1 MPTAT
6 LPAPRRAAAP
16 LVLVPA
22 PRAEA
27 PFDPVLPVVPEP
39 RRGSHDA
46 VQDPLPLT
54 FTLPSGLPAAPVVE
68 RLRVVDD
75 EDGWGPRT
83 TPRADLPDPGPWAQ
97 RLAQA
102 VLEAQ
107 AGHRPAG
114 QLVRWLRED
123 LAAELRRRSALAA
136 RSTGTPTT
144 PGVPGVAAGSG
155 RAPVR
160 VRSVH
165 VSEPADG
172 VAEVSAVA
180 TRAGR
185 ALAVAM
191 RLEGLNGRWLCT
203 SFDVLEPGSA
213 YAAGLEDQL
222 PAASAG

>member
-1 MPTAT
+1 MPTT
-6 LPAPRRAAAP
+6 LLAPARRAP

-22 PRAEA
+22 PCAEA
-27 PFDPVLPVVPEP
+27 PFVSGEPVQPPAP
-39 RRGSHDA
+39 
-46 VQDPLPLT
+46 QDPLPLA
-54 FTLPSGLPAAPVVE
+54 FTLPNGLPAVPPMD

-75 EDGWGPRT
+75 EEDEWGPRA
-83 TPRADLPDPGPWAQ
+83 TPRADLPDPAPWAR

-123 LAAELRRRSALAA
+123 LAGELRRRSALAS
-136 RSTGTPTT
+136 RT
-144 PGVPGVAAGSG
+144 AGQG
-155 RAPVR
+155 RPRVC
-160 VRSVH
+160 VRSVR
-165 VSEPADG
+165 VGEPADG

-185 ALAVAM
+185 VLAVAM

-213 YAAGLEDQL
+213 YAAGLEGR
-222 PAASAG
+222 PAPPSRPAERGV